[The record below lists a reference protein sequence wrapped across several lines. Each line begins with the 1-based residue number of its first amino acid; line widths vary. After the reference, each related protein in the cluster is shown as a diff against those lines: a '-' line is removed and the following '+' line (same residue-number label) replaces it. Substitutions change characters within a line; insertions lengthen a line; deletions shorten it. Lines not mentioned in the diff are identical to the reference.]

1 MDNQDT
7 KILWDFNIRSDRVM
21 EAKRPDIVLIDKN
34 QEIFTISD
42 AAIPEDFRVR
52 DKDAEKISKYQDLTL
67 EIYRMWNTK
76 TRVILIVIG
85 ALKTESL
92 LTSQNI

>member
-1 MDNQDT
+1 
-7 KILWDFNIRSDRVM
+7 M
-21 EAKRPDIVLIDKN
+21 EAKRPDIVLIDKKN